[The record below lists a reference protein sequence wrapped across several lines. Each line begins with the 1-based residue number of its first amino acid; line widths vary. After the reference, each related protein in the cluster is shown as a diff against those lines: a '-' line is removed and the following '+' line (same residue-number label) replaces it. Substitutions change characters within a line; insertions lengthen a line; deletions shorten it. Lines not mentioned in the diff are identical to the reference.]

1 MYVTVSRD
9 VEWTN
14 EHNNNF
20 TKWQRSLQT
29 QTTKTTF
36 LRRLKQHFPGCL
48 RGQQI
53 HAIYTCLSTR
63 SHVILI
69 LICFYRATLC
79 ITRTVLSQHVWLS
92 SFTRRY
98 CVKTVKDILKLFLQS
113 DSHTSIVF
121 PYQTSCQYSD
131 GDFLTG
137 ESNAGVWKNRDF
149 RPISHFMPETIQ
161 GRATVQGRR
170 SHMSWGVMTPPH
182 FSRQRGT
189 GGHNLG
195 IIH

>member
-1 MYVTVSRD
+1 MYVTVSRN

-121 PYQTSCQYSD
+121 SV
-131 GDFLTG
+131 
-137 ESNAGVWKNRDF
+137 SNVMPIFRRGLPNGGVECRGMEKSRFTTNISLYAGNDTR
-149 RPISHFMPETIQ
+149 
-161 GRATVQGRR
+161 
-170 SHMSWGVMTPPH
+170 
-182 FSRQRGT
+182 
-189 GGHNLG
+189 
-195 IIH
+195 